1 MTTPQDQDPSD
12 DGAPAELRESD
23 DSVKYVEDEHGTSFL
38 ESRWWRWIGIG
49 VGAIIAAA
57 LPLPLLLPLFSG
69 GGDPPPSD
77 QPLAGS
83 ARVPD
88 FLLEAADGTTV
99 RLSDETRRNDAVVL
113 VFYRG
118 YF

>member
-1 MTTPQDQDPSD
+1 MTTPQDQDPFD
-12 DGAPAELRESD
+12 DGDAADELGGF
-23 DSVKYVEDEHGTSFL
+23 VEDENTSNFL

-49 VGAIIAAA
+49 VAAVIGAAFI
-57 LPLPLLLPLFSG
+57 LPLLTPFFSG
-69 GGDPPPSD
+69 GGGPPPPP
-77 QPLAGS
+77 QPVAGRS
-83 ARVPD
+83 AVPD
-88 FLLEAADGTTV
+88 FVLETADGTTV

>member
-1 MTTPQDQDPSD
+1 MTTPQDQDPFD
-12 DGAPAELRESD
+12 DRDAPQEVD
-23 DSVKYVEDEHGTSFL
+23 DLGGFVDDPSASNFLSSV
-38 ESRWWRWIGIG
+38 WWRWIGMG
-49 VGAIIAAA
+49 VAA
-57 LPLPLLLPLFSG
+57 LIVAALTLPLLTPFFAG
-69 GGDPPPSD
+69 GGTPRPDPSPR
-77 QPLAGS
+77 AAS
-83 ARVPD
+83 AAVPD

>member
-1 MTTPQDQDPSD
+1 MTTPQDQDPFD
-12 DGAPAELRESD
+12 EGDAPEDFEEF
-23 DSVKYVEDEHGTSFL
+23 VEDERTSNFL
-38 ESRWWRWIGIG
+38 ESRWWRWLGIG
-49 VGAIIAAA
+49 FAAVIAAA
-57 LPLPLLLPLFSG
+57 FTLPLLAPFFSG
-69 GGDPPPSD
+69 SDPPSPG
-77 QPLAGS
+77 QPLAGN
-83 ARVPD
+83 AAVPD

>member
-1 MTTPQDQDPSD
+1 MTTPQDQDPFD
-12 DGAPAELRESD
+12 DGGDAD
-23 DSVKYVEDEHGTSFL
+23 DLGGFVEDENTSNFL

-49 VGAIIAAA
+49 VGAIIAVAFT
-57 LPLPLLLPLFSG
+57 LPLLLPLFSG

>member
-1 MTTPQDQDPSD
+1 MTTPQDQDPFD
-12 DGAPAELRESD
+12 DRDAPQEVD
-23 DSVKYVEDEHGTSFL
+23 DLGGFVDDPSASNFLSSV
-38 ESRWWRWIGIG
+38 WWRWIGMG
-49 VGAIIAAA
+49 VAA
-57 LPLPLLLPLFSG
+57 LIVATFTLPLLTPFFTG
-69 GGDPPPSD
+69 GGTPAPD
-77 QPLAGS
+77 QPPVATS
-83 ARVPD
+83 AVPD

>member
-1 MTTPQDQDPSD
+1 MTTPQDQDPFD
-12 DGAPAELRESD
+12 DRDAPEELDELGGF
-23 DSVKYVEDEHGTSFL
+23 VEDPNSSNFL

-49 VGAIIAAA
+49 AAAVIAAA
-57 LPLPLLLPLFSG
+57 FTLPLLAPFFAG
-69 GGDPPPSD
+69 GGTPPPD
-77 QPLAGS
+77 QPPAAS
-83 ARVPD
+83 AAVPD